1 MGKIEAL
8 IPKDAYFKSKIIQ
21 KLMKVFMIP
30 LG

>member
-8 IPKDAYFKSKIIQ
+8 IPKDAYFKSKIQ